1 MIGSQ
6 SRRGT
11 IDFGLDGP
19 IPRDILVLMACL
31 FVTYSLSAFQATLE
45 LVAAAQLS
53 RAIWQEGFFWQFV
66 TYPFAA
72 GYGNPLG
79 LILSLWMILVFGKQ
93 VYYFV
98 GRKAFW
104 KTFFSSTM
112 AAAGVAVTIQY
123 LMDWAGMSPTFFLP
137 FGMMQGQ
144 LIVLTVLITG
154 FATLYGHST
163 IYLMFVLPVKAS
175 WFIGLEILFA
185 FLAFLSSKD
194 LAGFI
199 GICTAVTVAY
209 FLFSGVSPKR
219 FLHEIRL
226 RIQRKLIEARLR
238 RMRKGKGKGG
248 DDGVVQGPWVH

>member
-1 MIGSQ
+1 MIGSNP
-6 SRRGT
+6 RRGT

-19 IPRDILVLMACL
+19 IPRDLLILMACL
-31 FVTYSLSAFQATLE
+31 FITYSFSAFQSTRE
-45 LVAAAQLS
+45 LVAAARLS
-53 RAIWQEGFFWQFV
+53 RSIWQEGFFWQLV

-72 GYGNPLG
+72 DYGHPLG
-79 LILSLWMILVFGKQ
+79 LILSLWMVLIFGKQ

-112 AAAGVAVTIQY
+112 VAAGVAVVVQY
-123 LMDWAGMSPTFFLP
+123 LMDWAGMAPTFFLP

-154 FATLYGHST
+154 FATLYGHAT
-163 IYLMFVLPVKAS
+163 VYLMFVLPVKAS

-199 GICTAVTVAY
+199 GICAAVTVAY
-209 FLFSGVSPKR
+209 FLFSGVSPRR

-226 RIQRKLIEARLR
+226 RIQRKLIEAKLR
-238 RMRKGKGKGG
+238 KMRKGKGDGS
-248 DDGVVQGPWVH
+248 GVVKGPWVH